1 MDQPLRNVI
10 ALRTRKI
17 TRSLFNRMPGRTH
30 CVHVSVRVNAWLSAW
45 LDGRGVPFSR
55 SRGMQRGAFLLSSS
69 YSPVSYLS
77 ILVHDPLPLLRMHTF
92 LSNSQV
98 TLTCFLCPSQPTRR
112 YADIYVR
119 CGVSLRAPF
128 GCEKKKRRQAIE
140 KKKKKRN
147 IKYLCS
153 LRFFFYKYNIIYRN
167 AELVM
172 TSIYK

>member
-1 MDQPLRNVI
+1 MVERV
-10 ALRTRKI
+10 TR
-17 TRSLFNRMPGRTH
+17 RPRR
-30 CVHVSVRVNAWLSAW
+30 A
-45 LDGRGVPFSR
+45 
-55 SRGMQRGAFLLSSS
+55 LLSITWNATRCLLTVLVLLTSIQ
-69 YSPVSYLS
+69 LS